1 MKKLFLF
8 SMLCIASVLGLRAQT
23 DVTSQYLTNADFSQ
37 GPVIT
42 ADIRG
47 YGKDM
52 VTGDVYGFQSVTGWT
67 SVILSGDNN
76 TASYPNSG
84 MGAGVL
90 AYGSS
95 YQLKGNNVS
104 APAAGPNASS
114 ANGLGF
120 FAVWGCGGYYYQDVT
135 LRAGKYKITFPIY
148 CISGTQNNTTYTGFF
163 PTSGTNRPVAINTT
177 VGQWVNQTTEFTLA
191 AETAGQIRVGYQ
203 STGNGSGANPH
214 LVFDGVKI
222 EYTAAVVKDVLEKAI
237 IAATSANDALGTLGD
252 AIASAQAVYNNAN
265 ATQDQINA
273 AAATLNAAV
282 ELAMDAA
289 GDASFLFSN
298 LGFESCTETTDN
310 AAAGASAAP
319 KNIEGGW
326 TQTSSAAWCSSA
338 VVAYGGA
345 GQVNGASAP
354 SADNVGNSGK
364 TLGIS
369 VGWGSTV
376 TYKTANAT
384 LPAGVY
390 TVKFHGYNALQG
402 VTQFKSMC
410 GFVPTE
416 GTAQLSTKTAFAYGE
431 WVEDVVSFTLNEA
444 TEGYIQ
450 VGGQAISGGSGSNA
464 KVFFDNITIG
474 YQSFLAGAKT
484 AWDEAKAAAQAAIAS
499 SDYANVTG
507 SEKTALQNEIN
518 KAEPTTVDGYNAAT
532 EALNTATSTFTAA
545 KASYDAFVAVK
556 TAETPNLAYATSA
569 KKTAVNNA
577 KNVTAPTTAEDAAT
591 KAAAISTALRA
602 YYESHAAAENVNGAV
617 DKTSAITNGTDPTNN
632 DGWTWSG
639 NKNDP
644 RSNEPWTDADGTST
658 HSYFDGGNWSAQ
670 TWTTTMEQT
679 ISIPAGR
686 YLLTAKGRAAVNTTL
701 KMEAGGQSVDF
712 PHIGA
717 SVGTGVFDRGWN
729 DASVEFETDGSNVVI
744 KVTASTQT
752 QYEWF
757 SISNFRLVQLE
768 AITVEMASAS
778 DYTALANAI
787 SAAEAKTLGFDANE
801 YAPYMNAAALK
812 ALAAAK
818 AIDPEAADGNT
829 KEVVTNATQ
838 ALTSATWTKNTK
850 ELDAIYDG
858 QFVNT
863 EANTTSGDINLPGWT
878 KVDGIRLL
886 VKNPEENPGLA
897 YTDGTAAVFSWGGTT
912 LTYGEQAG
920 YTLPLNKHEL
930 YELTLK
936 VSGWRDGDLPNV
948 VTVTLDGVSESVNAQ
963 ALGAKAINIEEGNPF
978 VTLNFYVKPTEDNS
992 ILKIYGNHH
1001 FTIADLSL
1009 KMVPSGDANKLGD
1022 IVNSV
1027 LGKRQNYSGK
1037 SGATLSDVT
1046 KFVNKY
1052 LK

>member
-23 DVTSQYLTNADFSQ
+23 DVTSQYLTNANFSQ
-37 GPVIT
+37 GTPITVGVCTYDKDKGTNHTDYAQLVPVEGW
-42 ADIRG
+42 DIPANGDARAGGLVAFGSGVWIGGPG
-47 YGKDM
+47 Y
-52 VTGDVYGFQSVTGWT
+52 T
-67 SVILSGDNN
+67 
-76 TASYPNSG
+76 
-84 MGAGVL
+84 
-90 AYGSS
+90 
-95 YQLKGNNVS
+95 
-104 APAAGPNASS
+104 APATDSDGNSEG
-114 ANGLGF
+114 NILGLVG
-120 FAVWGCGGYYYQDVT
+120 VWGGTAQYTQDVT
-135 LRAGKYKITFPIY
+135 LPAGTYTIVLGIYNSQGGTTAFTKNLIGFIEDGGTEHLAATKNYSVNTWKYEFITFTL
-148 CISGTQNNTTYTGFF
+148 SAQ
-163 PTSGTNRPVAINTT
+163 TSGKIS
-177 VGQWVNQTTEFTLA
+177 L
-191 AETAGQIRVGYQ
+191 GYQ
-203 STGNGSGANPH
+203 GSNVGSGSAQHLFLSGLTIFNGEVDAQAYEEAKEAARNAKELEANRQRLSGSSFLNPSEDLLVNGSFDTANQGWTLTNMGYQQNSERPTRYVEKWQGSALTGNGS
-214 LVFDGVKI
+214 
-222 EYTAAVVKDVLEKAI
+222 
-237 IAATSANDALGTLGD
+237 
-252 AIASAQAVYNNAN
+252 
-265 ATQDQINA
+265 ATQTI
-273 AAATLNAAV
+273 
-282 ELAMDAA
+282 
-289 GDASFLFSN
+289 
-298 LGFESCTETTDN
+298 
-310 AAAGASAAP
+310 
-319 KNIEGGW
+319 KN
-326 TQTSSAAWCSSA
+326 
-338 VVAYGGA
+338 
-345 GQVNGASAP
+345 
-354 SADNVGNSGK
+354 
-364 TLGIS
+364 
-369 VGWGSTV
+369 
-376 TYKTANAT
+376 
-384 LPAGVY
+384 LPAGAYILTGTVQTNQAENGGAKLKVNGTELEVSGTWTEY
-390 TVKFHGYNALQG
+390 TIEHNQTADGD
-402 VTQFKSMC
+402 VT
-410 GFVPTE
+410 
-416 GTAQLSTKTAFAYGE
+416 
-431 WVEDVVSFTLNEA
+431 VSFEWSNLASNWVAIDGFSLVYGGDYAQYMSDKEA
-444 TEGYIQ
+444 LGH
-450 VGGQAISGGSGSNA
+450 
-464 KVFFDNITIG
+464 K
-474 YQSFLAGAKT
+474 K
-484 AWDEAKAAAQAAIAS
+484 AWEDAKAAAVAALSNEA
-499 SDYANVTG
+499 YANVTG
-507 SEKTALQNEIN
+507 SEKTALQTEIN
-518 KAEPTTVDGYNAAT
+518 KAEPTSATGYDNAAAALQSAT
-532 EALNTATSTFTAA
+532 ETFTAA
-545 KASYDAFVAVK
+545 KAGYDAFVNAK
-556 TAETPNLAYATSA
+556 AIATPTPDLAYATSA

-639 NKNDP
+639 NKNNP

-686 YLLTAKGRAAVNTTL
+686 YLLTAKGRAAVNTTF

-768 AITVEMASAS
+768 AIAVPMADAS
-778 DYTALANAI
+778 DYQALAAAI
-787 SAAEAKTLGFDANE
+787 TAAEAKTLGFDANE

-838 ALTSATWTKNTK
+838 ALKSATWTMNTK
-850 ELDAIYDG
+850 EVDAIYDG

-878 KVDGIRLL
+878 KVNGIRLL
-886 VKNPEENPGLA
+886 VKDETTDPGLA
-897 YTDGTAAVFSWGGTT
+897 YTDGKAAVFSWGGTT

-936 VSGWRDGDLPNV
+936 VSGWRDGDMPNV

-963 ALGAKAINIEEGNPF
+963 ALGAKAINISEGNPF
-978 VTLNFYVKPTEDNS
+978 ATLTFYLKPAADIDNS
-992 ILKIYGNHH
+992 ILTIYGNHH

-1009 KMVPSGDANKLGD
+1009 KIVPNSDVNKLGD